1 MPNAAELY
9 RERVSMLREALAGE
23 DAASAREQVRAS
35 IDEVPGHPL
44 PYRPEGGAHDR
55 GRREGT
61 FAGVMRS
68 TRRKPLTLWHQGLLC
83 RWLRGR
89 ATNLNC

>member
-1 MPNAAELY
+1 M
-9 RERVSMLREALAGE
+9 VREALAGE

-55 GRREGT
+55 GRREGR
-61 FAGVMRS
+61 V
-68 TRRKPLTLWHQGLLC
+68 
-83 RWLRGR
+83 RGR
-89 ATNLNC
+89 HALKATKAPDALASGASVSMVAGARNQLELLTRG